1 MHLIHGRLPIRELD
15 ACQPGSR
22 NDRLRKGRVQ
32 NCRTR
37 KVVLQYAEMMYVSA
51 YCSPV
56 HLTLLARTSNSS
68 KNLPA
73 QPRSHVERREIA
85 SSSQGPS
92 LNP

>member
-37 KVVLQYAEMMYVSA
+37 KVVLQYAEMMYVSGYRPIA
-51 YCSPV
+51 AV

-68 KNLPA
+68 NNL
-73 QPRSHVERREIA
+73 QH
-85 SSSQGPS
+85 S
-92 LNP
+92 LDPMWKDAKLRARHKGQV

>member
-1 MHLIHGRLPIRELD
+1 MQIDLCGDQHMHLIHGRLPIRELD

-51 YCSPV
+51 YCCGAFDLVGSYKQ
-56 HLTLLARTSNSS
+56 LE
-68 KNLPA
+68 
-73 QPRSHVERREIA
+73 Q
-85 SSSQGPS
+85 
-92 LNP
+92 